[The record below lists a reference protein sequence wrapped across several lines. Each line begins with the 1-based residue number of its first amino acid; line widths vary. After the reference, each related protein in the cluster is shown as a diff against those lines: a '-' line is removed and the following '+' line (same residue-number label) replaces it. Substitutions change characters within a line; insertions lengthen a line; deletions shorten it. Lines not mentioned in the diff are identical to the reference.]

1 MPRVT
6 LHIGAAQFS
15 ALATPEQLDALD
27 TAALQRDAEA
37 LAPLPPALRDKA
49 VAALFA
55 LHLGIARLDSR
66 AALSASKELTP

>member
-6 LHIGAAQFS
+6 LHLGAAQFS

-55 LHLGIARLDSR
+55 LHLGVAPDSGRMARR
-66 AALSASKELTP
+66 ALQEPTP

>member
-6 LHIGAAQFS
+6 LHLGAAQFS

-37 LAPLPPALRDKA
+37 LAWLPPALRDKA
-49 VAALFA
+49 VAALFS
-55 LHLGIARLDSR
+55 LHLGVAPDSGR
-66 AALSASKELTP
+66 TALSASKEQPQ

>member
-6 LHIGAAQFS
+6 LHLGAAQYR
-15 ALATPEQLDALD
+15 ALAPAATLERLD

-49 VAALFA
+49 VAALFS
-55 LHLGIARLDSR
+55 LHLGIAPDSGR
-66 AALSASKELTP
+66 TALSASQEVAP

>member
-6 LHIGAAQFS
+6 LHLGAAQFS

-27 TAALQRDAEA
+27 AAALQRDAEA

-55 LHLGIARLDSR
+55 LHLGVAPDSGR
-66 AALSASKELTP
+66 TALSASKEPAA

>member
-6 LHIGAAQFS
+6 LHLGAATYR

-27 TAALQRDAEA
+27 TAALQRDAAA
-37 LAPLPPALRDKA
+37 LAPLPPALRDRA

-55 LHLGIARLDSR
+55 LHLGIAPDSGR
-66 AALSASKELTP
+66 AALSASKESTP

>member
-6 LHIGAAQFS
+6 LTVGPAHYRAI
-15 ALATPEQLDALD
+15 ATPEQLDALD

-37 LAPLPPALRDKA
+37 LAWLPPALRDKA

-55 LHLGIARLDSR
+55 LHLGVAPDSGR
-66 AALSASKELTP
+66 TALSASRPDA